1 MTVQLKSLIARRQ
14 KALASGNE
22 SLFTL
27 LRNKVN
33 RERKRCRKIYYQ
45 NKVKELRDTKPRD
58 WWREIKELSGNNRK
72 SDIQSI
78 LNPDINYTG
87 KELSD
92 KINEAFVSVLE
103 KYCPLSA
110 EFRVNTDD
118 GEPIISY
125 RRNSC

>member
-1 MTVQLKSLIARRQ
+1 MITRRQ

-22 SLFTL
+22 SLFKL

-45 NKVKELRDTKPRD
+45 NKVKELRDTKLRD
-58 WWREIKELSGNNRK
+58 WWRKIKELCRNNKGRK
-72 SDIQSI
+72 SNIQSI

-92 KINEAFVSVLE
+92 
-103 KYCPLSA
+103 
-110 EFRVNTDD
+110 
-118 GEPIISY
+118 
-125 RRNSC
+125 NSLQKMTFLNCVTVTQNMCKGGFLHVILR